1 MMRSVRRAKR
11 STPDMTALRKSA
23 ADGLDI
29 ESTIHAEAMRRSAD
43 DDDSSDDVDDDS
55 MRMAQ
60 MNTKPTLTAR
70 MIPIL
75 KTRGTMVQRA
85 AVSETG
91 TLTAMKKANPGS
103 SHTYNV

>member
-11 STPDMTALRKSA
+11 STPDMTALRMSA

-55 MRMAQ
+55 MRMAH
-60 MNTKPTLTAR
+60 R
-70 MIPIL
+70 
-75 KTRGTMVQRA
+75 
-85 AVSETG
+85 
-91 TLTAMKKANPGS
+91 
-103 SHTYNV
+103 